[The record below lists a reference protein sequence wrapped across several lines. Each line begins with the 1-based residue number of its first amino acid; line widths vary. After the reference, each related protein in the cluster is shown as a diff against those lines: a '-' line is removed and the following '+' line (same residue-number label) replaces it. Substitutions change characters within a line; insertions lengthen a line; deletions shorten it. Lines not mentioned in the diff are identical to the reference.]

1 MLTLLSK
8 NKNETKVIGQYINFI
23 DLENKLPELFNNN
36 FFRVLENK
44 RVCEIDLTLYFLEE
58 R

>member
-1 MLTLLSK
+1 MITLLSK
-8 NKNETKVIGQYINFI
+8 NKNGTKVIGQYINFI
-23 DLENKLPELFNNN
+23 DLENKLSDLFNDN

-44 RVCEIDLTLYFLEE
+44 RFCEVDLTLYFLEE

>member
-8 NKNETKVIGQYINFI
+8 NKNGTKVIGQYINFI
-23 DLENKLPELFNNN
+23 DLENKLAELFNNN

-44 RVCEIDLTLYFLEE
+44 RVCEVDLTLYFLEE

>member
-1 MLTLLSK
+1 MITLLSK
-8 NKNETKVIGQYINFI
+8 NKNGTKVIGQYINFI
-23 DLENKLPELFNNN
+23 DLENKLAELFNNN

-44 RVCEIDLTLYFLEE
+44 RVCEVDLTLYFLEE